1 MSDQTIST
9 TYGNDYLV
17 LGPAGAEII
26 NGTAMLG
33 TDFGTIKSAEVK
45 RQADQED
52 LKNGAGNLRAVVFT
66 NPNFELT
73 MEVAFDATV
82 TAPAIGAAI
91 TLPLVGVVGRVM
103 PGASVKWESGKERGL
118 SFTVSSWDSLEGAAM
133 YSVNP
138 VTQEYTLLDIGTPV
152 LTATAGNGQ
161 VVLDWPDVSSA
172 TGHKIEVSAD
182 AGVTWTA
189 LATPTLSTHTH
200 TLATGQTRRYRVR
213 ASNAKGDGPWSNAVT
228 ATAA

>member
-17 LGPAGAEII
+17 LGPAGKEII

-33 TDFGTIKSAEVK
+33 NDFGTIKSAGVK
-45 RQADQED
+45 RQADKED
-52 LKNGAGNLRAVVFT
+52 LKNGAGNLRAVVLT

-82 TAPAIGAAI
+82 AAPAMGAAI

-103 PGASVKWESGKERGL
+103 PGAEVKWEQGKERGL
-118 SFTVSSWDSLEGAAM
+118 SFTVNAWDSLEGASL
-133 YSVNP
+133 YQVNP

-152 LTATAGNGQ
+152 VTATAGNGQ

-172 TGHKIEVSAD
+172 TGHKVEVSSD
-182 AGVTWTA
+182 AGVTWAA
-189 LATPTLSTHTH
+189 LATPTLSTYTH
-200 TLATGQTRRYRVR
+200 TLTTGQTRRYRVR
-213 ASNAKGDGPWSNAVT
+213 AVNAKGNGPWSTPVS